1 MQVITAAS
9 EAGAA
14 GPAPSVSAMA
24 QPTTEEPVLLQFWGL
39 ARLAGNSHTGEFS
52 GLYHVSSALLVKQ

>member
-39 ARLAGNSHTGEFS
+39 LATAIQ
-52 GLYHVSSALLVKQ
+52 VSSLASIMFPLHC